1 MYGYGWHVNRVFFFN
16 PFNPPSELV
25 AFSDFVSPTPAEDA
39 ARSAAIAR
47 LTSIVTALWPGA
59 RVAVFGSTA
68 TRLHLPSS
76 DVDAVVLGAPPPPAA
91 PTPPPPAGGG
101 RPPPPPP
108 DPRLKLLAAGLL
120 KAGGARGLTLVAR
133 ARIPLVKYVDSPSS
147 VLMDVS
153 FDVDGGPTA
162 AAAAARRL
170 EGVPPARPLV
180 AFLKTVLHQRGL
192 NEVYSGGLGSHALL
206 VMVLAFLQAHPSRR
220 GGGGGGGRHPSSPPS
235 PLEPNLGA
243 LLLDFCDV
251 FGRRLD
257 ASVAGVCAG
266 PSGAFY
272 AKAAAGHGR
281 PDRPWALSVRDPDD
295 PSNDLAGGSFHI
307 HRVRSAFEH
316 VGRVLAA
323 PVRPE
328 EASLLARVVRVEG
341 PLAGRAAERHR
352 SRSPSPPPPPPRAK
366 RQRTPPRTEPPRKRA
381 RERDAAFEGGGWGAP
396 RPPPPQ
402 SARRR
407 ASEGEGGRRRA
418 EPPEVRRKHIRF
430 D

>member
-1 MYGYGWHVNRVFFFN
+1 M
-16 PFNPPSELV
+16 
-25 AFSDFVSPTPAEDA
+25 
-39 ARSAAIAR
+39 
-47 LTSIVTALWPGA
+47 
-59 RVAVFGSTA
+59 
-68 TRLHLPSS
+68 
-76 DVDAVVLGAPPPPAA
+76 
-91 PTPPPPAGGG
+91 
-101 RPPPPPP
+101 
-108 DPRLKLLAAGLL
+108 AAGLL
-120 KAGGARGLTLVAR
+120 KAGGARDLTLVTR
-133 ARIPLVKYVDSPSS
+133 ARIPLVKYVDSLSS
-147 VLMDVS
+147 VPMDVS
-153 FDVDGGPTA
+153 FDVDGGPAA

-220 GGGGGGGRHPSSPPS
+220 GVGGGGGGSGSRRPPSPPS

-243 LLLDFCDV
+243 LLLNFCDV

-257 ASVAGVCAG
+257 ASVVGVCAG

-281 PDRPWALSVRDPDD
+281 TDRPWALSVRDPAD

-316 VGRVLAA
+316 VGRVLVA
-323 PVRPE
+323 PAGRE

-352 SRSPSPPPPPPRAK
+352 SRSPSPPPAPPPRSK

-381 RERDAAFEGGGWGAP
+381 RERDAAFEGGWGAP
-396 RPPPPQ
+396 PPPR

-418 EPPEVRRKHIRF
+418 EPEVRRKHIRF